1 MRLRDVLS
9 SRFDRETRRDVA
21 RVALQ
26 TMAASAATY
35 AVITALD
42 WPHVSWAVIS
52 AIFVI
57 QLNSDTSIFVGLTR
71 IAGTAMGTVF
81 GLAAT
86 LIFPGDDGALLRVA
100 ITTAL
105 ASGIATVW
113 PSLQYGAVAA
123 AAITVQSHPEFS
135 DAIAQAVA
143 ISLGA
148 LLGTAATIL
157 VWPEL
162 GRNRVLR
169 MLEYALSDC
178 GEYLAQVLA
187 TEGEVETGKRRAIHG
202 EFVNHM
208 ATARSVLQDTR
219 IRNRLKTGRPLRDL
233 VGAVDRLWYGLVLLD
248 RAIGHERIDLRK
260 ENRQFLKGHVTE
272 VQREARAFLEKMVA
286 YLQNGRPVPQS
297 DAVQRSIAAAQ
308 DAAEAGLRDA
318 QDSGMQDNERQDSEW
333 QDSDRHGRSLRVLLF
348 ALEEVCDNLTD
359 LQKFATKPDGEG

>member
-9 SRFDRETRRDVA
+9 RRFDRETRRDVG
-21 RVALQ
+21 RVSLQ
-26 TMAASAATY
+26 TLVASAATY
-35 AVITALD
+35 AAMTALD

-57 QLNSDTSIFVGLTR
+57 QLNSDTSIVSGLGR
-71 IAGTAMGTVF
+71 IAGTAMGTIF

-86 LIFPGDDGALLRVA
+86 QIFPGDDGALFRVA

-105 ASGIATVW
+105 ASGIATIW
-113 PSLQYGAVAA
+113 LHLRYGAVAA
-123 AAITVQSHPEFS
+123 AAIAVQSHPELI
-135 DAIAQAVA
+135 DAVEQAVA
-143 ISLGA
+143 ISTGA
-148 LLGTAATIL
+148 VLGTAATVL

-178 GEYLAQVLA
+178 GEYLEQVLA
-187 TEGEVETGKRRAIHG
+187 TQGEVKRKKRQAIHG
-202 EFVNHM
+202 NFVNHM

-219 IRNRLKTGRPLRDL
+219 IRSHLKTGPPLRDL

-248 RAIGHERIDLRK
+248 RAIRHEHLDLRQ

-272 VQREARAFLEKMVA
+272 VQREAGAFLEKMVA
-286 YLQNGRPVPQS
+286 YLQDGDPPPES
-297 DAVQRSIAAAQ
+297 DAVQKSIAEAQ
-308 DAAEAGLRDA
+308 DAAEGGLRDA
-318 QDSGMQDNERQDSEW
+318 KDSEL
-333 QDSDRHGRSLRVLLF
+333 HGRSLRVLLF

-359 LQKFATKPDGEG
+359 LQGFAVKPKDER

>member
-9 SRFDRETRRDVA
+9 GRFDRETRRDVA
-21 RVALQ
+21 RVSLQ
-26 TMAASAATY
+26 TLAASAATY

-42 WPHVSWAVIS
+42 WSHVSWAVIS

-57 QLNSDTSIFVGLTR
+57 QLNSDTSIVTGLGR
-71 IAGTAMGTVF
+71 IGGTAMGTIF

-86 LIFPGDDGALLRVA
+86 QIFPGDDGALFRVA

-105 ASGIATVW
+105 ASGIATIW

-123 AAITVQSHPEFS
+123 AAIVVQSHPEFS
-135 DAIAQAVA
+135 DAVEQALA
-143 ISLGA
+143 ISVGA
-148 LLGTAATIL
+148 VLGTAATIL

-169 MLEYALSDC
+169 MLEYALIDC
-178 GEYLAQVLA
+178 REYLDQVLA
-187 TEGEVETGKRRAIHG
+187 TQGEVKKQDRQAIHG
-202 EFVNHM
+202 NFVNHM

-219 IRNRLKTGRPLRDL
+219 IRSHLETGHPLRDL
-233 VGAVDRLWYGLVLLD
+233 VGAVDRLWYGLTLLD
-248 RAIGHERIDLRK
+248 RAIRHEHIDLQQ
-260 ENRQFLKGHVTE
+260 ENRRFLKGHVTE

-286 YLQNGRPVPQS
+286 YLQNGHRPPGC
-297 DAVQRSIAAAQ
+297 DAVQKSIAEAQ

-318 QDSGMQDNERQDSEW
+318 KDSEFH
-333 QDSDRHGRSLRVLLF
+333 DRSLRVLLF

-359 LQKFATKPDGEG
+359 LQKFAMKPKDER

>member
-35 AVITALD
+35 AVITTLD

-71 IAGTAMGTVF
+71 IAGTAMGTIF

-148 LLGTAATIL
+148 VLGTAATIL

-178 GEYLAQVLA
+178 SEYLAQVLA
-187 TEGEVETGKRRAIHG
+187 TEGEVETGKRQTIHG

-233 VGAVDRLWYGLVLLD
+233 LGAIDRLWYGLVLLD
-248 RAIGHERIDLRK
+248 RAIGHERIDLRQEK
-260 ENRQFLKGHVTE
+260 RHFLKGHVTE

-318 QDSGMQDNERQDSEW
+318 EDSEKH
-333 QDSDRHGRSLRVLLF
+333 RRSLRVLLF
-348 ALEEVCDNLTD
+348 ALEEVCDNLAD
-359 LQKFATKPDGEG
+359 LQKFAKPDGEG